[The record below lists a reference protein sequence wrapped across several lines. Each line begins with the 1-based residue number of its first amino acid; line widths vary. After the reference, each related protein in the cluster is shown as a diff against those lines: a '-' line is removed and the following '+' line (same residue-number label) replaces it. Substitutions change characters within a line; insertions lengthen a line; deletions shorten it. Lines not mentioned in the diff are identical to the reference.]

1 MIDQLKRS
9 SSREVTGLHALGL
22 LQERVLIRAWLL
34 RQVLD
39 DIAPLVVLASLN
51 ERVLS
56 EDGEDSDTVDSSEP
70 QVSCGRSP
78 LSHCSTY
85 SWTSLRSA
93 DSCTLAGAVS
103 VYLERQ
109 WSDAVGIVARR
120 DTDGP
125 LQRAPSTPLAPFP
138 KFHSR
143 PVSTTE
149 WSFLGPV
156 RNGDHSVVT
165 F

>member
-1 MIDQLKRS
+1 MSFKVPFLADAQIED
-9 SSREVTGLHALGL
+9 AA
-22 LQERVLIRAWLL
+22 QELL
-34 RQVLD
+34 RRYAQW
-39 DIAPLVVLASLN
+39 
-51 ERVLS
+51 R
-56 EDGEDSDTVDSSEP
+56 GEP
-70 QVSCGRSP
+70 PR
-78 LSHCSTY
+78 LSHCPTY

-93 DSCTLAGAVS
+93 DSCTRAGAVS

-125 LQRAPSTPLAPFP
+125 LLRAPSTSLAPSP